1 MTSEDLGNEPGVFE
15 QVKFEYSL
23 LGKVF
28 NKRLETEDKKEKLL
42 KRIKNTEDTIKD
54 QIKSQLK
61 PIENDINNAIRL
73 PFKKLRILCKLS
85 LEAKEILNKI
95 QELSNET
102 DYTKLICVHTNGKIF
117 DFNILTF

>member
-1 MTSEDLGNEPGVFE
+1 MNQEYLNKLNLNILHW
-15 QVKFEYSL
+15 VKL
-23 LGKVF
+23 LIKDY
-28 NKRLETEDKKEKLL
+28 KQKIKKEGLL

-61 PIENDINNAIRL
+61 PTENDINNAIRL

>member
-1 MTSEDLGNEPGVFE
+1 M
-15 QVKFEYSL
+15 
-23 LGKVF
+23 GKVF
-28 NKRLETEDKKEKLL
+28 NKRLETEDKKEGLL

-61 PIENDINNAIRL
+61 PTENDINNAIRL
-73 PFKKLRILCKLS
+73 PFQKLRILCKLS
-85 LEAKEILNKI
+85 LEANEILNKI
-95 QELSNET
+95 QELSSET

>member
-1 MTSEDLGNEPGVFE
+1 M
-15 QVKFEYSL
+15 
-23 LGKVF
+23 GKVF
-28 NKRLETEDKKEKLL
+28 NKRLETEDKKEGLL

-61 PIENDINNAIRL
+61 PTENDINNAIRL
-73 PFKKLRILCKLS
+73 PFQKLRILCKLS

-102 DYTKLICVHTNGKIF
+102 DYTKLISVHTNGKIF